1 MAARTYALRESSEAY
16 EREFA
21 QENEAVHRKTRSRGR
36 NLLKLLRLILV
47 PTRDGLFL
55 LGPGK
60 TVKYFSVSQVAR
72 DASFMKPT
80 RGGGGGFLHSG
91 QRAEVVGLYS
101 EDRVELAA
109 KVLKSNHRNQFY

>member
-1 MAARTYALRESSEAY
+1 MSERRRHDPWQKFAKTAETYP
-16 EREFA
+16 
-21 QENEAVHRKTRSRGR
+21 GP
-36 NLLKLLRLILV
+36 I
-47 PTRDGLFL
+47 RDGRFL
-55 LGPGK
+55 LGPRK

-109 KVLKSNHRNQFY
+109 KVLESNHRNQFY